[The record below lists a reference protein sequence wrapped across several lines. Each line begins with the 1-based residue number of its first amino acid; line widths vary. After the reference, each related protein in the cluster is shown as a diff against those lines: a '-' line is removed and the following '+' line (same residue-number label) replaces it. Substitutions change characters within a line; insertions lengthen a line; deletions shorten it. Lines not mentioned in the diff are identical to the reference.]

1 MRTSIAI
8 WALVGVAIGAF
19 VGGLILYGDFLS
31 ILNMS
36 PMGRIVILV
45 VALIIGLGALGA
57 YFHSKRD
64 NFY

>member
-8 WALVGVAIGAF
+8 WALVGIAIGGF
-19 VGGLILYGDFLS
+19 LGGLIQYGDFLN

-36 PMGRIVILV
+36 PVGRIVILMV
-45 VALIIGLGALGA
+45 VLIIGLGALGA

-64 NFY
+64 NSY

>member
-8 WALVGVAIGAF
+8 WALIGVAIGGF
-19 VGGLILYGDFLS
+19 VGGLIQYGDFLS
-31 ILNMS
+31 ILSMP
-36 PMGRIVILV
+36 PMGRIVLLV

-64 NFY
+64 TFY